1 MKDNRKMRQLTTFS
15 LAGATAALAL
25 SPVQAA
31 QLPPMAQPAAQIAPV
46 AVAGSDFGVDEAQ
59 QYRRYRY
66 HRRHRGGG
74 VDAGDVIAGA
84 LILGGI
90 FAIASAAT
98 NSNNDDRDYVRNDE
112 FDRAVDRCI
121 SRVERQSRVG
131 SVDNVGRTG
140 SGYSVTGTTY
150 DGNGFTCRV
159 NRSGQVLDVRYGRG
173 YQGYDGYQSDGYQSD
188 QGYGDTQYSDE
199 AYARAR
205 GNTYSTQSYGY
216 PSQGSTAQPAYPG
229 GPVPGEDYDDYDG
242 DPDDGYGEP
251 Y

>member
-1 MKDNRKMRQLTTFS
+1 MKDNRTMRQLTTFS

-31 QLPPMAQPAAQIAPV
+31 QLPPVAQPAAQIAPV

-98 NSNNDDRDYVRNDE
+98 SSDRDDRDYVRNDA

-131 SVDNVGRTG
+131 SDDNVGRTG

-150 DGNGFTCRV
+150 DGSGFTCRV

-173 YQGYDGYQSDGYQSD
+173 YQGYDGYQSD
-188 QGYGDTQYSDE
+188 QGYGDSQYSDE

-216 PSQGSTAQPAYPG
+216 PRQGSTAQPAYPG